1 MKVQIANEWY
11 DLTDFDHYTD
21 LLELGEVQDTDGL
34 PDGITL
40 TAKTFDALQEYAAL
54 SDDEQEIMLAYY
66 EVTDVFDF
74 EETQESYAGYYRS
87 GAEFAQEFCEEVGY
101 IPKALPDWIARH
113 INWQDVWDR
122 ELHYDYFAHND
133 HYFRNL

>member
-1 MKVQIANEWY
+1 MAYDQDSGINQFELFVEDADLERLSEREWLKV
-11 DLTDFDHYTD
+11 
-21 LLELGEVQDTDGL
+21 GL

-74 EETQESYAGYYRS
+74 EETQDCPTHQLAGR
-87 GAEFAQEFCEEVGY
+87 VG
-101 IPKALPDWIARH
+101 
-113 INWQDVWDR
+113 
-122 ELHYDYFAHND
+122 
-133 HYFRNL
+133 